1 MAELDKIPQK
11 TSVELETVKLE
22 AEVLDKIKEI
32 NNDLNAIV
40 NDFGQIYIRKKEL
53 NEELIRLDEILEK
66 GEDAFKDKNREL
78 KTIVDSLEEK
88 YPRHQI
94 DLKEGVIVYQ
104 PGAPSRLQQQQGSAS
119 DNGRVVKD

>member
-22 AEVLDKIKEI
+22 QEIIEKIKEI

-53 NEELIRLDEILEK
+53 NEELVRLDEILEK
-66 GEDAFKDKNREL
+66 GEDAFKDKNKEL
-78 KTIVDSLEEK
+78 KTIIDSLEEK

-94 DLKEGVIVYQ
+94 DLKEGIIVYQ
-104 PGAPSRLQQQQGSAS
+104 PGAPSRLQQQNAPIE
-119 DNGRVVKD
+119 K